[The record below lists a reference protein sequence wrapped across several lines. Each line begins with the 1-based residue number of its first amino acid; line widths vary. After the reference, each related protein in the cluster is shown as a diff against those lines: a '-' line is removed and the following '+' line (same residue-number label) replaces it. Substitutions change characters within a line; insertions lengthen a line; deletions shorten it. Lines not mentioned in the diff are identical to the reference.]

1 MNTCNHCF
9 ITSHLGYFAAA
20 IFSSFLGFST
30 LYLKMEFIRLFNVCN
45 QELIQKQKNS
55 TLFIK
60 ARKNMTLYTTET
72 RHTECIS

>member
-20 IFSSFLGFST
+20 ILSSFLGFST
-30 LYLKMEFIRLFNVCN
+30 LYLKMEFIPLCVLNVCN

-60 ARKNMTLYTTET
+60 ARKNMTLCTTET
-72 RHTECIS
+72 QHT